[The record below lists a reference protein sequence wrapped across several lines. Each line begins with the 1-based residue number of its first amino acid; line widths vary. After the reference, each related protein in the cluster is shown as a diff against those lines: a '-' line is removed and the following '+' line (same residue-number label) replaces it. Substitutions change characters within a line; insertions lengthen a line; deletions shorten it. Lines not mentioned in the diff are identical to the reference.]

1 MLTYFRKHSKGWL
14 AYTAFGAIIVVF
26 VLWGGS
32 SYLTREAHMIAK
44 IDRHIIS
51 IEQFS
56 QAYSD
61 QLKIY
66 QERFGEA
73 LTPEML
79 KKLNLKH
86 TVLDQIIDDY
96 IIEADAKDMDIKVTD
111 SDLQQAISQF
121 PAFNKEGRFDENIYR
136 RYLDYERLSPAD
148 FEQKIRK
155 NYLKQLFVSVITEN
169 VIVSRQELFA
179 SYHYMNDTYD
189 LSYIPVDSA
198 SFAKDVQISQ
208 DQIRSYYDNN
218 KDRYKLPPRVTL
230 EAIEYPSANYLATI
244 QMTKNE
250 AQDYYVGHKSDFRE
264 PAKIH
269 ARHILF
275 KIPEGADAN
284 VLAQKEQLIKKVL
297 DEAKA
302 GKDFA
307 ALAAQ
312 YSEDDQT
319 SKKGGDMG
327 TLPREGYPQGV
338 GDVLGSMKSGEV
350 KGPVRSPLGIHI
362 LKLESKEEAKA
373 IPFEKVE
380 ATVTDTLRLQRAKQ
394 AAHDEAEKA
403 FMQLYEQSKPDI
415 EAYAKAKGL
424 SVKQIG
430 PFYEGQD
437 AGISM
442 SPETLKKA
450 FAFQVGELGEVTST
464 PVGYLF
470 YIVTKKEPSRIPDL
484 KEVADRVTADLKAQ
498 TAVEKAKEYAKK
510 LAASSSEQLNAQNP
524 LSTGDFTHTTS
535 TIPKLSMIHKLMDD
549 VDSLRTPKVFES
561 KGTSYVVWIKSKKT
575 ADNRALDKKQYD
587 MIMKQLLARKHEMSL
602 ESYLDQA
609 KKSHKIVKNEEK
621 LNEGGAAGKGTPSPL
636 DY

>member
-56 QAYSD
+56 KAYSD

-66 QERFGEA
+66 QERFGDA

-86 TVLDQIIDDY
+86 TVLDQIIDDD

-121 PAFNKEGRFDENIYR
+121 PAFNKEGRFDENLYR

-155 NYLKQLFVSVITEN
+155 NYLKQLFVSVLTEN
-169 VIVSRQELFA
+169 VIVSRQEVFA

-208 DQIRSYYDNN
+208 DQTRSYYDTN
-218 KDRYKLPPRVTL
+218 KDRYKLPPRITL

-244 QMTKNE
+244 QVTKNE
-250 AQDYYVGHKSDFRE
+250 AQDYYASHKSEFSE

-319 SKKGGDMG
+319 AKKGGDMG
-327 TLPREGYPQGV
+327 TLPREGYPQSV
-338 GDVLGSMKSGEV
+338 GDVLESMKPGEV

-380 ATVTDTLRLQRAKQ
+380 ATVTDSLRLERAKQ

-403 FMQLYEQSKPDI
+403 FTQLYEQSKPDI
-415 EAYAKAKGL
+415 EAFAKAKGL

-430 PFYEGQD
+430 PFYDGQD

-442 SPETLKKA
+442 SPDTLKKA
-450 FAFQVGELGEVTST
+450 FTFQVGELGEIAST

-484 KEVADRVTADLKAQ
+484 KEVSDRVAADLKAQ
-498 TAVEKAKEYAKK
+498 TAVANAKEYAKK
-510 LAASSSEQLNAQNP
+510 LAVSSPEQLNAQNP
-524 LSTGDFTHTTS
+524 LSTGDFTHATS
-535 TIPKLSMIHKLMDD
+535 AIPKLSMIPKLMDD
-549 VDSLRTPKVFES
+549 VDSLRTPMVFES
-561 KGTSYVVWIKSKKT
+561 KGTSYVVWIKSRKT
-575 ADNRALDKKQYD
+575 ADIKALDKKQYD
-587 MIMKQLLARKHEMSL
+587 AIMKQLLARKREMAL
-602 ESYLDQA
+602 ESYIEQA
-609 KKSHKIVKNEEK
+609 KKRHKIVMNEEK
-621 LNEGGAAGKGTPSPL
+621 LNEGGAAGKGSPSPL

>member
-56 QAYSD
+56 KAYSD

-66 QERFGEA
+66 QERFGDA

-86 TVLDQIIDDY
+86 TVLDQIIDDD

-121 PAFNKEGRFDENIYR
+121 PAFNREGRFDENLYR

-155 NYLKQLFVSVITEN
+155 NYLKQLFVSVLTEN
-169 VIVSRQELFA
+169 VIVSRQEVFA

-189 LSYIPVDSA
+189 LSYIPVHSA

-208 DQIRSYYDNN
+208 DQIRSYYDTN
-218 KDRYKLPPRVTL
+218 KDRYKLPPRITL

-244 QMTKNE
+244 QVTKNE
-250 AQDYYVGHKSDFRE
+250 AQDYYASHKSDFSE

-319 SKKGGDMG
+319 AKKGGDMG
-327 TLPREGYPQGV
+327 TLPREGYPQSV
-338 GDVLGSMKSGEV
+338 GDVLESMKPGEV

-380 ATVTDTLRLQRAKQ
+380 ATVTDSLRLERAKQ

-403 FMQLYEQSKPDI
+403 FTQLYEQSKPDI
-415 EAYAKAKGL
+415 EAFTKAKGL

-430 PFYEGQD
+430 PFYDGQD

-442 SPETLKKA
+442 SPDTLKKA
-450 FAFQVGELGEVTST
+450 FTFQVGELGEIAST

-484 KEVADRVTADLKAQ
+484 KEVSDRVAADLKAQ
-498 TAVEKAKEYAKK
+498 TAVANAKDYAKK
-510 LAASSSEQLNAQNP
+510 LAVSSPEQLNAQNP
-524 LSTGDFTHTTS
+524 LSTGDFTHATS
-535 TIPKLSMIHKLMDD
+535 AIPKLSMIPKLMDD
-549 VDSLRTPKVFES
+549 VDSLRTPMVFES
-561 KGTSYVVWIKSKKT
+561 KGTSYVVWIKSRKT
-575 ADNRALDKKQYD
+575 ADIKALDKKQYD
-587 MIMKQLLARKHEMSL
+587 AIMKQLLARKREMAL
-602 ESYLDQA
+602 ESYIEQA
-609 KKSHKIVKNEEK
+609 KKRHKIVMNEEK
-621 LNEGGAAGKGTPSPL
+621 LNEGGAAGKGSPSPL

>member
-14 AYTAFGAIIVVF
+14 AYTAFGAIIIVF

-44 IDRHIIS
+44 IDRNIIS

-56 QAYSD
+56 KAYSD

-86 TVLDQIIDDY
+86 TVLEQIIDED

-155 NYLKQLFVSVITEN
+155 NYLKQLFVSVLTEN
-169 VIVSRQELFA
+169 LIVSRQELFA

-189 LSYIPVDSA
+189 LSYIPVESA

-208 DQIRSYYDNN
+208 DQIRSYYDTN
-218 KDRYKLPPRVTL
+218 KDRYKLPPRITL
-230 EAIEYPSANYLATI
+230 EAIEYPSANYLSTI
-244 QMTKNE
+244 QVTKND
-250 AQDYYVGHKSDFRE
+250 AQDYYVGHKSDFSE

-275 KIPEGADAN
+275 KIPEGADAD

-319 SKKGGDMG
+319 SKKGGDLG
-327 TLPREGYPQGV
+327 TLPREAYPQGV
-338 GDVLGSMKSGEV
+338 GHVLGSMKPGEV

-373 IPFEKVE
+373 IPFEEVE
-380 ATVTDTLRLQRAKQ
+380 ATVRDTLRLQRAKQ

-403 FMQLYEQSKPDI
+403 FTQLYEQSKPDI

-442 SPETLKKA
+442 SPETLKKDLH
-450 FAFQVGELGEVTST
+450 QVGELGEVAST

-484 KEVADRVTADLKAQ
+484 KEVEDRVAADLKAQ

-510 LAASSSEQLNAQNP
+510 LAASSPEQLSAQNP
-524 LSTGDFTHTTS
+524 LSTGDFTHATS
-535 TIPKLSMIHKLMDD
+535 AIPKLSMIPKLMDD
-549 VDSLRTPKVFES
+549 VDSLTTPKVFES

-575 ADNRALDKKQYD
+575 ADNKALDKKQYD
-587 MIMKQLLARKHEMSL
+587 MIMKQLLARKQEMALDPISIRPRRVTRSL
-602 ESYLDQA
+602 
-609 KKSHKIVKNEEK
+609 
-621 LNEGGAAGKGTPSPL
+621 
-636 DY
+636 

>member
-14 AYTAFGAIIVVF
+14 AYTAFGAIIIVF

-32 SYLTREAHMIAK
+32 SYLTREARMIAK

-56 QAYSD
+56 KAYSD
-61 QLKIY
+61 QLKMY

-86 TVLDQIIDDY
+86 TVLEQLIDED
-96 IIEADAKDMDIKVTD
+96 IIEADAKDLDIKVTD

-121 PAFNKEGRFDENIYR
+121 PAFNREGRFDENIYR
-136 RYLDYERLSPAD
+136 RYLEYERLTPAD
-148 FEQKIRK
+148 FEQRIRK
-155 NYLKQLFVSVITEN
+155 NYLKQLFVSALTEN
-169 VIVSRQELFA
+169 LIVSRQELFA

-189 LSYIPVDSA
+189 LFSIPVDPA

-208 DQIRSYYDNN
+208 DQIRSYYDAN
-218 KDRYKLPPRVTL
+218 KDRYKLPPRITL
-230 EAIEYPSANYLATI
+230 EAIEYPSANYLAAI
-244 QMTKNE
+244 QVTKND
-250 AQDYYVGHKSDFRE
+250 AQDYYVGHKPDFSE
-264 PAKIH
+264 PAKFH

-275 KIPEGADAN
+275 KIPEGANAD
-284 VLAQKEQLIKKVL
+284 VLAQKEQLVKKVL

-319 SKKGGDMG
+319 SRKGGDMG
-327 TLPREGYPQGV
+327 TLPREGYPQSV
-338 GDVLGSMKSGEV
+338 GDALGPMKPGEV

-380 ATVTDTLRLQRAKQ
+380 AAVMDTLRLQRAKQ

-450 FAFQVGELGEVTST
+450 FTFQVGELGEVAST
-464 PVGYLF
+464 PGGYLF

-484 KEVADRVTADLKAQ
+484 KDVEDRVAVDLKAQ

-510 LAASSSEQLNAQNP
+510 LAASSPEQLNAQNP
-524 LSTGDFTHTTS
+524 LSTGDFTHATS
-535 TIPKLSMIHKLMDD
+535 TIPKLSMIPNLMDA
-549 VDSLRTPKVFES
+549 VDSLTTPKVFES

-575 ADNRALDKKQYD
+575 ADNKALDKKQHD
-587 MIMKQLLARKHEMSL
+587 MIMKQLLARKREIAL

-609 KKSHKIVKNEEK
+609 KKRHKIVINEDK
-621 LNEGGAAGKGTPSPL
+621 LNEGGAAGKGSSP

>member
-1 MLTYFRKHSKGWL
+1 Y
-14 AYTAFGAIIVVF
+14 A
-26 VLWGGS
+26 
-32 SYLTREAHMIAK
+32 
-44 IDRHIIS
+44 
-51 IEQFS
+51 
-56 QAYSD
+56 
-61 QLKIY
+61 
-66 QERFGEA
+66 
-73 LTPEML
+73 
-79 KKLNLKH
+79 
-86 TVLDQIIDDY
+86 
-96 IIEADAKDMDIKVTD
+96 
-111 SDLQQAISQF
+111 
-121 PAFNKEGRFDENIYR
+121 
-136 RYLDYERLSPAD
+136 
-148 FEQKIRK
+148 
-155 NYLKQLFVSVITEN
+155 
-169 VIVSRQELFA
+169 
-179 SYHYMNDTYD
+179 
-189 LSYIPVDSA
+189 
-198 SFAKDVQISQ
+198 
-208 DQIRSYYDNN
+208 
-218 KDRYKLPPRVTL
+218 
-230 EAIEYPSANYLATI
+230 
-244 QMTKNE
+244 
-250 AQDYYVGHKSDFRE
+250 GHKSDFSE

-338 GDVLGSMKSGEV
+338 GDVLGSMKPGEV

-394 AAHDEAEKA
+394 AAYDDAEKA
-403 FMQLYEQSKPDI
+403 FTQIYEQSKPDI

-450 FAFQVGELGEVTST
+450 FTFQVGELGEVVST

-484 KEVADRVTADLKAQ
+484 KEVADRVAADLKAQ

-510 LAASSSEQLNAQNP
+510 LAASSPEQLNAQNP
-524 LSTGDFTHTTS
+524 LSTGDFTHITS
-535 TIPKLSMIHKLMDD
+535 TIPKLSMIPKLMDD

-575 ADNRALDKKQYD
+575 ADIKALDKKQYD
-587 MIMKQLLARKHEMSL
+587 TIMKQLLARKHEMAL

-609 KKSHKIVKNEEK
+609 KKRHNIVKNEEK